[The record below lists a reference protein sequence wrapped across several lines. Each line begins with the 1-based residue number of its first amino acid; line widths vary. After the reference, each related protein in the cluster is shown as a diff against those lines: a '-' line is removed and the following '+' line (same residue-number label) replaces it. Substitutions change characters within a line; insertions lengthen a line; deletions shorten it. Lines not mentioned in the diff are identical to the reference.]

1 MKTLFC
7 FLFFSIFTLS
17 QSLNYDYSVTFGN
30 HVIAINQINYDFQEG
45 DIIGCF
51 FINENGQL
59 QCCGSVVYNNEDFAY
74 ISAWPDDFLTDNQEG
89 FIEGD
94 EMILGLYLC
103 DDYDYMSYEYNF
115 FSPDFSILHTE
126 IFYTSNGIS
135 QIDVDLVFSPNCDS
149 SIDLQNNKKK
159 QIGVVNILGQNIDEI
174 VPNFPYFIFYD
185 DWSVEKKLIIR

>member
-1 MKTLFC
+1 
-7 FLFFSIFTLS
+7 
-17 QSLNYDYSVTFGN
+17 
-30 HVIAINQINYDFQEG
+30 
-45 DIIGCF
+45 
-51 FINENGQL
+51 
-59 QCCGSVVYNNEDFAY
+59 
-74 ISAWPDDFLTDNQEG
+74 
-89 FIEGD
+89 
-94 EMILGLYLC
+94 
-103 DDYDYMSYEYNF
+103 MSYEYNF